1 MSDDP
6 TNAASSA
13 TSPAGGVPSPGTL
26 RQPIDVQPGQP
37 VVPPPYVRAEIEE
50 LLRSDASR
58 IGEIF
63 NLLAQGRDPE
73 QIRAEFGLERT
84 SFVWSYERMIRA
96 LLAGDLPTAPTVA
109 QSVARK
115 FRAILKNA
123 RLSDDARL
131 VLSHNLVVL
140 EDRATDEV
148 NRERE
153 TVAALN
159 ATEEVESEAISGI
172 YVYALPHY
180 LRYPYDKDSGRTL
193 LKVGRSDR
201 DVIERFRSQTRTTAL
216 PEEPVLLRLY
226 PVEDGA
232 PSTEVERTFHRLLE
246 AADHD
251 RSKARTGGTEWFL
264 TSVRFLDEIAN
275 TLRLKIRE
283 VVEAGDV
290 D

>member
-1 MSDDP
+1 MTDEP
-6 TNAASSA
+6 TDTGPDA
-13 TSPAGGVPSPGTL
+13 TSSGDVEPLSELA
-26 RQPIDVQPGQP
+26 RIPIDVQPGQP
-37 VVPPPYVRAEIEE
+37 VVPPPHVRAEIEE
-50 LLRSDASR
+50 LLRNDTSR

-63 NLLAQGRDPE
+63 NRLALGHDAE
-73 QIRAEFGLERT
+73 QIRLEFGLERT
-84 SFVWSYERMIRA
+84 TFVWSYERMIRA
-96 LLAGDLPTAPTVA
+96 LRDGDLPTAPTVA
-109 QSVARK
+109 QGVARK
-115 FRAILKNA
+115 FRSILKNA

-131 VLSHNLVVL
+131 VLSSNLVVL
-140 EDRATDEV
+140 EERASDEA
-148 NRERE
+148 NREQE

-180 LRYPYDKDSGRTL
+180 LRYPYDQDSGRTL

-216 PEEPVLLRLY
+216 PEEPVLLRVY
-226 PVEDGA
+226 PVEVGA
-232 PSTEVERTFHRLLE
+232 PSMEVERTFHRLLE

-251 RSKARTGGTEWFL
+251 RSQARTGGTEWFL

-275 TLRLKIRE
+275 TLRLKVRE
-283 VVEAGDV
+283 VIDVGDV